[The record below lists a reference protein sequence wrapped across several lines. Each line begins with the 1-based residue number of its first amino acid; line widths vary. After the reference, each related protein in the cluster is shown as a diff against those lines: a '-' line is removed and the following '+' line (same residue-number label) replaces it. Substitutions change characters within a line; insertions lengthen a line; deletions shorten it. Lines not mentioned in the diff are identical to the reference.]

1 MEQPLSEHLEQHL
14 EFQGV
19 VAFPGDELY
28 KSAIARAWNWRVRE
42 SAHPRAI
49 FFATGTRDVVQL
61 VRYATA
67 NKLRLSVLNGGMNPS
82 GRSLDGDV
90 VLVLPRSVATPFF
103 PSSAQ
108 LTRPMPAD
116 VLSIQS
122 RRSHTL
128 PRVRCGRTSIGVCTC
143 VQVLFA
149 LLKFGLELSLWGLC
163 VPAPIV
169 QSIGVAGS
177 SLGGGWGYVSKV
189 LAFAGGTRSNSR
201 WCCAGTRHDVRFH
214 LGGRGGVGIW

>member
-90 VLVLPRSVATPFF
+90 VLVLPRSVATPFSLLRTAHTADASGCSVDPIKKVAHIAAGSLWSHVDWGVYLRASAF
-103 PSSAQ
+103 CAAQSSA
-108 LTRPMPAD
+108 
-116 VLSIQS
+116 
-122 RRSHTL
+122 
-128 PRVRCGRTSIGVCTC
+128 
-143 VQVLFA
+143 
-149 LLKFGLELSLWGLC
+149 
-163 VPAPIV
+163 
-169 QSIGVAGS
+169 
-177 SLGGGWGYVSKV
+177 
-189 LAFAGGTRSNSR
+189 
-201 WCCAGTRHDVRFH
+201 
-214 LGGRGGVGIW
+214 

>member
-128 PRVRCGRTSIGVCTC
+128 PRARCGRTSIGVCTC

-149 LLKFGLELSLWGLC
+149 LLKVRLRVVAVGPVRPRSHRPVHRRGRLQLGRRLGLR
-163 VPAPIV
+163 V
-169 QSIGVAGS
+169 QGARVRWWHSQQLTV
-177 SLGGGWGYVSKV
+177 V
-189 LAFAGGTRSNSR
+189 LRRNTA
-201 WCCAGTRHDVRFH
+201 
-214 LGGRGGVGIW
+214 